1 MPSSPAWCRWLNGTG
16 CGRVRC
22 ASVFQ
27 SVRCASTIAVST
39 ATTASTSTGT
49 ASRASVLLAWVKSW
63 AIGGR
68 GRGAGRGANHMP
80 GLPRRRAR
88 SPVRHPNCPS
98 AAVLPSTAAFPAG
111 TGIESQAP
119 WTRRAGPWAGNMA
132 TVHAV
137 PIPVTVV
144 HQPAWQAWRL
154 LHVGFVL
161 APLLAGLD
169 KFAHVLTD
177 WTRYL
182 APVVPRVTGIQAGTF
197 MQLVG
202 IVEVVA

>member
-1 MPSSPAWCRWLNGTG
+1 
-16 CGRVRC
+16 
-22 ASVFQ
+22 
-27 SVRCASTIAVST
+27 
-39 ATTASTSTGT
+39 
-49 ASRASVLLAWVKSW
+49 
-63 AIGGR
+63 
-68 GRGAGRGANHMP
+68 
-80 GLPRRRAR
+80 
-88 SPVRHPNCPS
+88 
-98 AAVLPSTAAFPAG
+98 
-111 TGIESQAP
+111 
-119 WTRRAGPWAGNMA
+119 MA

-182 APVVPRVTGIQAGTF
+182 APVVPRVTHIQADTF

-202 IVEVVA
+202 VVEVIAALLVWWKPKVGAYVVAAWLCGIIVDLLLAGGFLDIALRDFGLLVGALALGRLSAQFDGR